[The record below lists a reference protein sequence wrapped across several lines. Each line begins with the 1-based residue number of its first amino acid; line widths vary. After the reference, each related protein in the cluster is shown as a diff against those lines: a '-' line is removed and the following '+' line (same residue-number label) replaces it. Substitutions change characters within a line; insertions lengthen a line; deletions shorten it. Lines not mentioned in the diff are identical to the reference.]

1 MEEEEISSIERNK
14 KFRKLIEDDDIAV
27 LPGCYDA
34 LTANIVE
41 KTGFDAAYISGAG
54 ISNTKLGIADV
65 GFTTLSEMR
74 DQIQYITDSVSL
86 PVFSDADTGY
96 GNALH
101 VRRTVKAYE
110 KVGASGL
117 HIEDQDFPK
126 KCGHFEG
133 KELIP
138 TSEMEMKIKAAI
150 DARED
155 KNFIIA
161 ARTDARAVEGIEAAI
176 ERANSYVEQGA
187 DLIFP
192 EAPQN
197 KEEMKKFCEEINSPV
212 MANMVE
218 YGKTPL
224 MSKDELKK
232 IGFDLV
238 IFPNSILRRGMVA
251 MLETAKHIKQEGTTA
266 DIEEKI
272 ASFDLRNELTDYEY
286 IKNLEVKYE
295 S

>member
-1 MEEEEISSIERNK
+1 MVEENISSIKRNK
-14 KFRKLIEDDDIAV
+14 EFRKLIEEDEIAV
-27 LPGCYDA
+27 LLGCYDA

-41 KTGFDAAYISGAG
+41 KTGFNAAYISGAG
-54 ISNTKLGIADV
+54 ISNTRLGIADV
-65 GFTTLSEMR
+65 GLTTLSEMK
-74 DQIQYITDSVSL
+74 DQIQYITDSVSI

-155 KNFIIA
+155 PNFIIA
-161 ARTDARAVEGIEAAI
+161 ARTDARAVEGVEGAI
-176 ERANSYVEQGA
+176 ERANLYAEKGA

-224 MSKDELKK
+224 MSKDKLEK

-238 IFPNSILRRGMVA
+238 IFPNSILRRGMVS
-251 MLETAKHIKQEGTTA
+251 MLETAEHIKQEGTTA

-286 IKNLEVKYE
+286 IKNLEEKYE
-295 S
+295 